1 MFIRFIIYSLSL
13 YFIMKAVKIV
23 IRYIKQ
29 LSNKER
35 PEVKANKTQ
44 YKVNKRDIVD
54 AEFEDITDKEDE

>member
-1 MFIRFIIYSLSL
+1 
-13 YFIMKAVKIV
+13 MKAVKIV